1 MSTRELSEKFDT
13 LVSSYSSIYKNVPT
27 ELLEFDE
34 YEKSIF
40 LTYAQ
45 KEIILE
51 VYNGRSNT
59 GLSFEK
65 TEEARRYLEAL
76 VKTYKTPEKENHTG
90 LSSNSVFFKLPSD
103 LWFITYESVNLDD
116 SSLGCKSGENI
127 QVVPV
132 TQDEYHRVK
141 DNPFRSSNERRVLRL
156 DISEG
161 IVELVSKYN
170 IKDYLVRYLSE
181 PEPIILVNLPD
192 GLNINGKYN
201 ENPCKMHSALQDMIL
216 VRAVQNALTSRMQNI
231 KQ

>member
-1 MSTRELSEKFDT
+1 M
-13 LVSSYSSIYKNVPT
+13 
-27 ELLEFDE
+27 
-34 YEKSIF
+34 
-40 LTYAQ
+40 
-45 KEIILE
+45 
-51 VYNGRSNT
+51 
-59 GLSFEK
+59 
-65 TEEARRYLEAL
+65 
-76 VKTYKTPEKENHTG
+76 
-90 LSSNSVFFKLPSD
+90 
-103 LWFITYESVNLDD
+103 WFITYESVNLDD
-116 SSLGCKSGENI
+116 SSLDCKSGENI

-141 DNPFRSSNERRVLRL
+141 DNPFRGPNERRVLRL

-181 PEPIILVNLPD
+181 PEPIILVDLPD

-201 ENPCKMHSALQDMIL
+201 ENPCKMHSALQNMIL